1 MSGGYSLFLG
11 IAIEMALFIYTATLP
26 YYGPVVIENGIPISE
41 FALLT
46 QVAIFISLFTNAWTT
61 VIIGQKAWSVGS
73 TPSL

>member
-1 MSGGYSLFLG
+1 
-11 IAIEMALFIYTATLP
+11 MALFIYTATLP